1 MCRKEISKQ
10 AMSFL
15 CRFFEQSFGRDH
27 LMTLD
32 THIEEIMCLFDLFEY
47 SNAESCIREVLSI
60 CEGFSTIHPSL
71 LRETRYLLSLALYKQ
86 SSYTAA
92 GEVLAKILHQA
103 DFAPLKG
110 CDVSLNSLQ
119 LHAFV
124 LERQGQ
130 LISAESELRDVVWF
144 CFESLG
150 PRDTRSLSHLAH
162 LREFLERRGR
172 MDEAGTIF
180 TAIDVITPS
189 ELEEKDW
196 QRLYSLST

>member
-15 CRFFEQSFGRDH
+15 CRFFQQSFGRDH
-27 LMTLD
+27 PMTLD
-32 THIEEIMCLFDLFEY
+32 THIEKIMCLFDLFEY

-86 SSYTAA
+86 SSYAAA

-150 PRDTRSLSHLAH
+150 PHDARSLSHLAH

-172 MDEAGTIF
+172 MDEAGRIF
-180 TAIDVITPS
+180 TAIDVIAPS
-189 ELEEKDW
+189 EPEEKD
-196 QRLYSLST
+196 